1 MRAVILAGGRGT
13 RLAPYTTVI
22 PKPLLPV
29 GDMPILEVI
38 VRQLAHAGVERIT
51 LTLGY
56 QSTYFRAFLAQH
68 RALRRLVKIDF
79 VEEEKPTGTAGSL
92 CSVPGLDDTFLVM
105 NGDILTDLDYR
116 ELFDFHGAAGASLT
130 IAAHRKPVR
139 IDLGVLETDR
149 DGAITNYIEKPT
161 MDYAVSMG
169 IYVYDPAVLELIVP
183 GEYLDFP
190 DLVLRLL
197 RAGKKAVAFRNNAR
211 WLDLGRHEDF
221 LQAAE
226 LFQERSH
233 AFLPPAPDSRRR
245 QTRPRFARLAP
256 EAEPESPGASAKVPE
271 HGW

>member
-1 MRAVILAGGRGT
+1 MRAVILAGGRGA

-29 GDMPILEVI
+29 GDMAILEVI

-56 QSTYFRAFLAQH
+56 QSTYFRAFLSQH
-68 RALRRLVKIDF
+68 RTLRRLVKIDY

-116 ELFDFHGAAGASLT
+116 ELLTFHGAAGASLT
-130 IAAHRKPVR
+130 IAAHRKPVQ
-139 IDLGVLETDR
+139 IDLGVLQTNR
-149 DGAITNYIEKPT
+149 DGEITDYIEKPT

-169 IYVYDPAVLELIVP
+169 IYVYDPAVLELINP

-190 DLVLRLL
+190 ELVLRLL
-197 RAGKKAVAFRNNAR
+197 RSGKKVVAFRNNAH

-221 LQAAE
+221 LQAAK
-226 LFQERSH
+226 LFQERSD
-233 AFLPPAPDSRRR
+233 AFLPPAPDSRRQ
-245 QTRPRFARLAP
+245 QTRPRFVGLAP
-256 EAEPESPGASAKVPE
+256 EGAYDAPGNPTKVPE
-271 HGW
+271 HRR